1 MLGHMHEIGSSYRMT
16 LHPDTEREQVLLDI
30 PVWNFAWQL
39 AYAPVEELRLERG
52 DVIRVT
58 CTWDRGQRHDE
69 VPAWIVFAEGTQ
81 DEMCYTSLTV
91 RPDR

>member
-1 MLGHMHEIGSSYRMT
+1 
-16 LHPDTEREQVLLDI
+16 VLLDI

-39 AYAPVEELRLERG
+39 SYSPVETLRVERG

-58 CTWDRGQRHDE
+58 CTWDRGQRHE
-69 VPAWIVFAEGTQ
+69 TEPRWIVFAEGTE

-91 RPDR
+91 RPDPA

>member
-1 MLGHMHEIGSSYRMT
+1 M
-16 LHPDTEREQVLLDI
+16 
-30 PVWNFAWQL
+30 
-39 AYAPVEELRLERG
+39 
-52 DVIRVT
+52 IRVT